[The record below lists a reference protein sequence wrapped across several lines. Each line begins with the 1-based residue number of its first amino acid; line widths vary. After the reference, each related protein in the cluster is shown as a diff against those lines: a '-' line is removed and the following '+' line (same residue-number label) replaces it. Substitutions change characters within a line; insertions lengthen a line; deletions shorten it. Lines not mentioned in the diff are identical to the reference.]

1 MSQTIIIIIIQE
13 TMDMTTEPTTQV
25 LTESTEA
32 TTGLTII
39 VAMELAGAGVAMEE
53 AMETYQLEA

>member
-1 MSQTIIIIIIQE
+1 
-13 TMDMTTEPTTQV
+13 MTTEPTTQV

-39 VAMELAGAGVAMEE
+39 VAMDLAGAGVAMEE